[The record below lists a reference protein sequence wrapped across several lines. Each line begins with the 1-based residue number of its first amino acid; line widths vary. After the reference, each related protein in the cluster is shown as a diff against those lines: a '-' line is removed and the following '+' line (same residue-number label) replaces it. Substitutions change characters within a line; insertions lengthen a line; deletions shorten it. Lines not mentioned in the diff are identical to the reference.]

1 MKKQL
6 LFTALI
12 FVSMQLSAQKKM
24 TVSEYIAVYS
34 DLAIANMTEYGIPA
48 SITMAQGI
56 LESSSGNSPL
66 AQKSN
71 NHFGIKCKT
80 DWNGQTVL
88 HDDDEKGEC
97 FRKYE
102 TVYDSYIDHSKFLK
116 ERERYSQ
123 LFKLDI
129 TDYKSWADGLKTAGY
144 ATNPQYAQNLVRIIE
159 ENQLYKLDDAALNK
173 SIEVAEVVAPK
184 KEEVVIEAVVERPI
198 DGAYC
203 GPKAESAD
211 YAQVSSS
218 PIPTYL
224 NNNVKFIIARNGD
237 SFSSIAKQTGKSVKK
252 LMQYN
257 ELTSAPSQV
266 DANSIIYIASKKS
279 KAANG
284 YNYHTVSKGETL
296 HFISQKYG
304 IRIDKLAAL
313 NLYTRNYSVKP
324 GQKMLLR

>member
-6 LFTALI
+6 LLTALI
-12 FVSMQLSAQKKM
+12 FISLQLSAQKKM

-56 LESSSGNSPL
+56 LESSSGNSVL
-66 AQKSN
+66 ALKSN

-80 DWNGQTVL
+80 DWKGETVT

-116 ERERYSQ
+116 ERDRYSQ
-123 LFKLDI
+123 LFSLDI
-129 TDYKSWADGLKTAGY
+129 TDYKSWADGLKAAGY

-159 ENQLYKLDDAALNK
+159 ENQLYKLDDSALNK
-173 SIEVAEVVAPK
+173 TVVAEVVAPK
-184 KEEVVIEAVVERPI
+184 KEEIVIESVVEQSTENS
-198 DGAYC
+198 YC
-203 GPKAESAD
+203 GPKAEISD
-211 YAQVSSS
+211 YALVSSN

-237 SFSSIAKQTGKSVKK
+237 SLASISKQTGKSIKK

-257 ELTSAPSQV
+257 ELSSAPTQI
-266 DANSIIYIASKKS
+266 DANSIIYISSKKS

-304 IRIDKLAAL
+304 IKIDKLAAL
-313 NLYTRNYSVKP
+313 NLYTRQYQVKP

>member
-1 MKKQL
+1 MKRVL
-6 LFTALI
+6 LLTALI
-12 FVSMQLSAQKKM
+12 FASLQLSAQKKM

-56 LESSSGNSPL
+56 LESSSGNSIL

-80 DWNGQTVL
+80 DWTGATVL

-102 TVYDSYIDHSKFLK
+102 TVYDSYIDHSKFL
-116 ERERYSQ
+116 RERDRYNP
-123 LFKLDI
+123 LFKLDA
-129 TDYKSWADGLKTAGY
+129 TDYKSWAEGLKSAGY
-144 ATNPQYAQNLVRIIE
+144 ATNPQYAQNLIRIIE
-159 ENQLYKLDDAALNK
+159 ENELYKLDDAALNK
-173 SIEVAEVVAPK
+173 NTIVETPK
-184 KEEVVIEAVVERPI
+184 QPSKEIVIPVVVERVTE
-198 DGAYC
+198 GAYC
-203 GPKAESAD
+203 GPTVLASD
-211 YAQVSSS
+211 YTLVTST

-224 NNNVKFIIARNGD
+224 NNNVKFIITRQGD
-237 SFSSIAKQTGKSVKK
+237 TFASIAKQTGKSISK
-252 LMQYN
+252 LMKYN
-257 ELTSAPSQV
+257 ELTTAPTQI
-266 DANSIIYIASKKS
+266 DANSIIYISGKKS

-296 HFISQKYG
+296 YFISQKYG
-304 IRIDKLAAL
+304 IKIDKLAAL
-313 NLYTRNYSVKP
+313 NLYTRHYAVKQ